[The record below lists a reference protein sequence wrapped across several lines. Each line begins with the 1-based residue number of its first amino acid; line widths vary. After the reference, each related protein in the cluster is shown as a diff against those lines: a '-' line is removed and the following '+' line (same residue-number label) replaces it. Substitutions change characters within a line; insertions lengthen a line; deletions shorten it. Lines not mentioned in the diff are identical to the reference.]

1 MRSNAAEK
9 PVYRSSQRND
19 DHAAPHPAPL
29 PPLMTPARRM
39 ALEALEREFHDLL
52 LRAAPR

>member
-9 PVYRSSQRND
+9 PMSRVNPVAYRTE
-19 DHAAPHPAPL
+19 AVPAPKL
-29 PPLMTPARRM
+29 QPLMTPARRM

-52 LRAAPR
+52 QQREH